1 MSIKRKKKLFAITA
15 DPYNQDCIVGI
26 NCEFSDIEKH
36 IKKYNTAGAKAIIK
50 HIDENRKGYD
60 DKDIGLGCLYKEFPK
75 GFAMIINVQ
84 DTWIDTTKIVV
95 HECFHLTSYIMRRVG
110 MPLTEESEEAYTY
123 LQEELV
129 RKILVEIYKK

>member
-1 MSIKRKKKLFAITA
+1 MNIKRKKKILAITA
-15 DPYNQDCIVGI
+15 DPYSQDCIVGI

-36 IKKYNTAGAKAIIK
+36 IKKYKTEGAKAIIK
-50 HIDENRKGYD
+50 HVSENRKQYD
-60 DKDIGLGCLYKEFPK
+60 EKITELGCLYKDFPK

-84 DTWIDTTKIVV
+84 DTWIDTTKLVV

-110 MPLTEESEEAYTY
+110 MPLTEESEEAFTY